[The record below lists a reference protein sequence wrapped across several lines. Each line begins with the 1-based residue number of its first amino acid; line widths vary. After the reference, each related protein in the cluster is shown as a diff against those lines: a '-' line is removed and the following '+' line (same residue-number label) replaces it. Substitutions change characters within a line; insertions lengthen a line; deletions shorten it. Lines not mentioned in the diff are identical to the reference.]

1 MYIPGSGHL
10 EGALAELAGVMGAEL
25 GAELGAE
32 PTTGA
37 PVCHTN

>member
-25 GAELGAE
+25 GAE